1 MKLDRITLLRPNMGD
16 YRSSDGLSPLA
27 MGILAARTPREIDIS
42 FYDDKVEVIPDDDQP
57 DLVAI
62 TVETFTARRAYDLAE
77 RYRSRGVPVVMGGY
91 HPTFLPDEALQHADA
106 IVAGDAEGSW
116 EQLLH
121 DFRNGHMQR
130 IYTGGSNRP
139 LDDFRLDRSIF
150 AGKKYAPV
158 ELVQFGRGC
167 RFACDFCSIRT
178 FYQDNL
184 RARPLHSLAEELQQF
199 SRRKL
204 IFFVDDNLF
213 NSRAQLEAML
223 DTIRPLKLR
232 WSCQISID
240 VARDER
246 LLDKLAEAGCVF
258 ALVGFESLSEANLKQ
273 MAKPWN
279 RVAGD
284 YLSVVR
290 KFHQRGIA
298 VYGTF
303 VFGYDGDTAE
313 TIQDSLN
320 FALEA
325 KLEIANFNPLTPTP
339 GSPLYERLLREN
351 RLLSPQWWLDPDYRY
366 GDPIFVPKSMSPEEF
381 AEKCYAAKKAFY
393 SWSSIAHRVLGSDA
407 GINLFRT
414 GMVGLAN
421 LISRREVMRKQY
433 RTLGA

>member
-1 MKLDRITLLRPNMGD
+1 MKLERLTLLRPNMGD
-16 YRSSDGLSPLA
+16 YRSSDGLPPLA
-27 MGILAARTPREIDIS
+27 MGILAARTPADVAVT
-42 FYDDKVEVIPDDDQP
+42 FYDDKVEVIPENDQP

-62 TVETFTARRAYDLAE
+62 TVETFTARRAYDIAK
-77 RYRSRGVPVVMGGY
+77 RYRAKGVPVVMGGY

-106 IVAGDAEGSW
+106 VVIGDAEGSW

-121 DFRNGHMQR
+121 DFRNDNLQR
-130 IYTGGSNRP
+130 IYTGGNDRP

-184 RARPLHSLAEELQQF
+184 RVRQNQNMAEELRQF
-199 SRRKL
+199 STRKL

-213 NSRAQLEAML
+213 NSRESLEAL
-223 DTIRPLKLR
+223 LCILRPLKLR

-298 VYGTF
+298 IYGTF

-313 TIQDSLN
+313 TIQDSLD
-320 FALEA
+320 FAMEA

-339 GSPLYERLLREN
+339 GSPLYERLLKEG
-351 RLLSPQWWLDPDYRY
+351 RLLSPQWWLDPNYHY

-381 AEKCYAAKKAFY
+381 SEKCFAAKKAFY
-393 SWSSIAHRVLGSDA
+393 SWKSIVHRVLGSDA
-407 GINLFRT
+407 GIDLFRT

-421 LISRREVMRKQY
+421 LISRKEVMRKQH
-433 RTLGA
+433 RILGE

>member
-16 YRSSDGLSPLA
+16 YRSSDGLPPLA
-27 MGILAARTPREIDIS
+27 MGILAARTPREIDIT
-42 FYDDKVEVIPDDDQP
+42 FYDDKVEIIPDDDQP

-106 IVAGDAEGSW
+106 IVVGDAEGSW

-121 DFRNGHMQR
+121 DFRNDNMQR

-184 RARPLHSLAEELQQF
+184 RARSVQSLAEELQQF

-213 NSRAQLEAML
+213 NSRVQLEAML

-351 RLLSPQWWLDPDYRY
+351 RLLSPQWWLAPDYRY

-381 AEKCYAAKKAFY
+381 AEKCFAAKKAFY